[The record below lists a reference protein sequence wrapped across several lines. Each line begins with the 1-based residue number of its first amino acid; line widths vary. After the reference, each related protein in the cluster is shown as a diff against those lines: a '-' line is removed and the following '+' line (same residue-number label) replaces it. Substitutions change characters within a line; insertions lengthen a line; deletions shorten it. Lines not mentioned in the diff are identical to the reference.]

1 MDINKT
7 LGQFGLDHKED
18 DVYLALLQLG
28 ASGATEIARKA
39 GIKRTTVYDVLT
51 NLRMK
56 GLVSEVIKNK
66 KRIFVAE
73 DPQKLDKLIDEKKD
87 ILAEIMPMLK
97 SMHNTKGTK
106 PKVSYYE
113 GDDGLKEVYWKT
125 LEGTKEILGIVP
137 KDAFD
142 YLGEKFAVKYI
153 RKRSDLKIESRVISP
168 ETEKMIDFKKKDNKL
183 NRETR
188 LISKK
193 EFPFSTEINIGNNKV
208 AFMSFEEKMGVI
220 VESTAIAEN
229 MRLLFE
235 LAWKGA
241 DSENNEGKKED
252 ESDYWA

>member
-7 LGQFGLDHKED
+7 LGQFGLDYKED

-39 GIKRTTVYDVLT
+39 GIKRTTVYDVLA

-73 DPQKLDKLIDEKKD
+73 DPQKLDKLIDEKKNT
-87 ILAEIMPMLK
+87 LAEIMPILK

-106 PKVSYYE
+106 TKVKYYE
-113 GDDGLKEVYWKT
+113 GVEGLKDIYRDT
-125 LEGTKEILGIVP
+125 LSCRGVLL
-137 KDAFD
+137 AFVTENIIKH
-142 YLGEKFAVKYI
+142 LGEDFADEYKQK
-153 RKRSDLKIESRVISP
+153 RKKAQIEV
-168 ETEKMIDFKKKDNKL
+168 KMIAPDTEEIKKELKTASKDLRTARMVSRN
-183 NRETR
+183 
-188 LISKK
+188 
-193 EFPFSTEINIGNNKV
+193 EFPFTIEMNIYGNKV

-220 VESTAIAEN
+220 VESTAIADN
-229 MRLLFE
+229 MKLLFE

-241 DSENNEGKKED
+241 NNKKEKDD
-252 ESDYWA
+252 EYWG